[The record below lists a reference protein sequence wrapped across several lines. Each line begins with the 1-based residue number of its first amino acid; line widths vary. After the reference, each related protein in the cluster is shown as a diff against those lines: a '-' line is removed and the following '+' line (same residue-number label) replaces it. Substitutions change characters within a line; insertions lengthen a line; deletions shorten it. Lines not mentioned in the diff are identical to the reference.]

1 MTSIDTASTARASD
15 GQGVEIGDAA
25 PASAPPAIERITGL
39 DVTRG
44 FAVMG
49 ILAMNIIAFSMPEN
63 AYITP
68 RAWGGDTGA
77 DLAIWAF
84 NYVLF
89 DSKMRGLFS
98 ILFGASTLLVIQSAI
113 ASGQGAARVHY
124 GRMIVLAVF
133 GLLHFYL
140 IWFGDILFLYA
151 AMGMILYAF
160 RNRSLTSL
168 KRWAVGMFLLSM
180 LLGAALYGTPAAGLL
195 PNAPAPVEGAYAAV
209 AGKMAMTAP
218 AQAESLALHRS
229 GFTTIVHHMLTD
241 DPLFPFIGLLLYGP
255 ETLAL
260 MLIGMIAYKSGLLR
274 GAWPLERLD
283 RWAARCLGLGIL
295 ANLALL
301 WWQFRM
307 GLDPAI
313 LLFATFWASVPFDFL
328 MSIGYACLF
337 MGLAQRFAASA
348 LVARFAA
355 VGRAA
360 FTNYLGTSLL
370 MTALFYGWG
379 LGQFGYWSRIEV
391 YGPVLAVWAVML
403 LWSKPWLD
411 RYRYGPL
418 EWLWRTLSRLSVQ
431 PMRR

>member
-1 MTSIDTASTARASD
+1 MTVTTFH
-15 GQGVEIGDAA
+15 DADVA
-25 PASAPPAIERITGL
+25 PSAPPPSAIERITGL

-49 ILAMNIIAFSMPEN
+49 ILAMNIVGFAMPEN

-77 DLAIWAF
+77 DLFIWAF
-84 NYVLF
+84 NYVVF

-98 ILFGASTLLVIQSAI
+98 MMFGASTLLVIQSA
-113 ASGQGAARVHY
+113 AAAGRNPAGAHY
-124 GRMIVLAVF
+124 GRMIVLALF

-151 AMGMILYAF
+151 MCGMLLYAF
-160 RNRSLTSL
+160 RNLSIKALR
-168 KRWAVGMFLLSM
+168 RWAIGFFVLTMLMAGAQFGFLAIGGMANAPEPLREVYANVSAKMAYGSEDQQEQL
-180 LLGAALYGTPAAGLL
+180 ALY
-195 PNAPAPVEGAYAAV
+195 
-209 AGKMAMTAP
+209 
-218 AQAESLALHRS
+218 RS
-229 GFTTIVHHMLTD
+229 DFATIVSERFAD
-241 DPLFPFIGLLLYGP
+241 DGADPFINTLIFAP

-260 MLIGMIAYKSGLLR
+260 MLIGMIMFQSGLLR
-274 GAWPLERLD
+274 GTWELARLD
-283 RWAARCLGLGIL
+283 RWRNRCLGVGLV

-301 WWQFRM
+301 AWQFQT
-307 GLDPAI
+307 GLDPTI
-313 LLFATFWASVPFDFL
+313 LLLATFWASIPFDFV

-337 MGLAQRFAASA
+337 MGLAQRFATSGFI
-348 LVARFAA
+348 ARVAA

-379 LGQFGYWSRIEV
+379 LGQFGHWSRIEV
-391 YGPVLAVWAVML
+391 YGPVVAIWIVML

-411 RYRYGPL
+411 TYRYGPL
-418 EWLWRTLSRLSVQ
+418 EWLWRTLSRLQLQ
-431 PMRR
+431 PMRK